1 MQGRKEN
8 SKKTYFWKINLNTE
22 KYIQIGGTPIWH
34 RKKTKQKTQQW
45 QRTVASVSKA
55 IFVKW

>member
-1 MQGRKEN
+1 MKGRKEN

-22 KYIQIGGTPIWH
+22 KYVQIGGTNDTE
-34 RKKTKQKTQQW
+34 KKKNKTTQQW

-55 IFVKW
+55 IFKW